1 MHANDKTCGLKV
13 MSRQKSCHENMKKGC
28 NAVIIEC
35 FTVITE
41 ICEIN
46 VSSVNS
52 ISLICG
58 AVMKLCI

>member
-1 MHANDKTCGLKV
+1 MHAYDKTCGLKV

-41 ICEIN
+41 ICEIVSN
-46 VSSVNS
+46 VN
-52 ISLICG
+52 IIPLLCLI
-58 AVMKLCI
+58 VMVLFI